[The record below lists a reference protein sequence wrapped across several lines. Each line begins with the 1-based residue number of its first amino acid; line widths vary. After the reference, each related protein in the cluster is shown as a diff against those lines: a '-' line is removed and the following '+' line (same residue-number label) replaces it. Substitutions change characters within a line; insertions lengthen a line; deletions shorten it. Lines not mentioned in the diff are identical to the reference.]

1 MNLIFFSIVDFF
13 LFDATLPIGQSGPDQ
28 NHLLASA
35 CKIKNISAGAM
46 SPLNL
51 YLLTTTVP
59 YFVSFYPAVSLD
71 LFIFSGTDVDPEN
84 VRIYFGEHNTH
95 DQQVEES
102 QFVLTPAEIINHPD
116 YDGKLNDIQDTVA

>member
-1 MNLIFFSIVDFF
+1 
-13 LFDATLPIGQSGPDQ
+13 
-28 NHLLASA
+28 
-35 CKIKNISAGAM
+35 M

-102 QFVLTPAEIINHPD
+102 QFVLIPAEIIHHPD
-116 YDGKLNDIQDTVA
+116 RNGSGKLYDIKM